1 MVDFVQGVE
10 ETDYR
15 NKRLKDTFVSYFS
28 GTVVVLV
35 NGADDWHYETY

>member
-10 ETDYR
+10 EADYE

-28 GTVVVLV
+28 GTVIVDV
-35 NGADDWHYETY
+35 NSGTDWHYETY